1 MDEFIVVITLRVM
14 EKQNAMKYHKLSVLL
29 LLGSVCFVHAG
40 ETETDLDKLQGA
52 WQIVSLVEKGK
63 AIPAAETDVLEI
75 TIAKEKFSV
84 SEKGKVA
91 VEYSIKLDPTKTPK
105 AIDFTHEGGENK
117 GKTEPGIYTFEKG
130 QLKLILDEDRK
141 GRPTVFEGKETA
153 SYSVMVLKK
162 KGN

>member
-1 MDEFIVVITLRVM
+1 
-14 EKQNAMKYHKLSVLL
+14 MKYRTLSVLL
-29 LLGSVCFVHAG
+29 LLGGVCFLDAG
-40 ETETDLDKLQGA
+40 QGETDLDKLQGV
-52 WQIVSLVEKGK
+52 WQLVSLVEKGK
-63 AIPAAETDVLEI
+63 EIPAAETDVLEV
-75 TIAKEKFSV
+75 TIAKDKFSM

-91 VEYSIKLDPTKTPK
+91 VEYTIKLDPTKTPK

-130 QLKLILDEDRK
+130 QLRLILDEDRK

-162 KGN
+162 GK